1 MALCPIIEGFSVS
14 LKNVKIEDNLRIVEL
29 RNSSLNSKYINPTT
43 LGGSHAWIKEQQLKE
58 NDYYFSIVSNKTQDT
73 VGFIG
78 IYNFEFDSA
87 EWGRW
92 VVDKNPVAALESLYL
107 IMKFGFEQRLE
118 NIYCRTRLENKSV
131 VNLHSRLP
139 YTSRIETNEEMHS
152 YYRCDLNYKDWD
164 EFSKYLLQKLGR
176 I

>member
-1 MALCPIIEGFSVS
+1 MALYPIIEGFSVS
-14 LKNVKIEDNLRIVEL
+14 LKSVEIDDNVRIVEL
-29 RNSSLNSKYINPTT
+29 RNKSLNSKFINPTT
-43 LGGSHAWIKEQQLKE
+43 LGKSHAWIKEQQLKE
-58 NDYYFSIVSNKTQDT
+58 NDYYFSIVSNRTQES

-78 IYNFEFDSA
+78 IYNFEFGSA

-92 VVDKNPVAALESLYL
+92 VVDKNPIAALESLYL

-139 YTSRIETNEEMHS
+139 YTSRIETQEEMHS
-152 YYRCDLNYKDWD
+152 YYRCNLNSKDWND
-164 EFSKYLLQKLGR
+164 FSNYLLQKLGR
-176 I
+176 T